1 MARLRTFA
9 RGTALAVL
17 VGSALGC
24 SQEPGAVSG
33 EVTIGGKPLPG
44 GVISFHSEVGSSP
57 VVNAPIK
64 DGKYTVSGV
73 PSGNAI
79 VTVGNPRPSPGC
91 RPVPPRYGDP
101 DTSGLT
107 LIVQPG
113 EQTFLVA
120 LTP

>member
-9 RGTALAVL
+9 RGAALAVL

-33 EVTIGGKPLPG
+33 EVTLNGRPLPA
-44 GVISFHSEVGSSP
+44 GVISFHAEGGTQR
-57 VVNAPIK
+57 VVDAPIA
-64 DGKYTVSGV
+64 DGKYAVSGV
-73 PSGNAI
+73 PPGNTI
-79 VTVGNPRPSPGC
+79 VTVGNLRPSPGN
-91 RPVPPRYGDP
+91 RSVPPRYGDP